1 MIKDKIGNIFHRSL
15 IAKLFKTDSQ
25 NSNKYLSHVCSFYEN
40 ELKYRDL
47 IDKNMYNE
55 ILYLISSEWFEKW
68 KKFVLYDMFEKNA
81 KKAEILINMKKTIN
95 YSINMDNYPDEIINE
110 NLMVGENNNLLSLRD
125 FPILKDSLQNKKDF
139 ILLPKESFE
148 LFALK
153 FNYDYLI
160 KTRLIYDRDKNN
172 KIYSLKSNL
181 FNLIL
186 IPSKDEIIRGF
197 KLEFFQVYI
206 PELITE
212 KDIYQFFIDLFNYNR
227 YNIKLS
233 IPLFFEENKIFIYHL
248 LDSIE
253 INQFQIFFENN
264 IEEIKQGK
272 RIDVQNYMKKIS
284 NYFQIK
290 QLMYNTIIIQFNENQ
305 IFKNNILTCIDIKK
319 LEYETNFQNNSL
331 NNSTEISLLKVN
343 ESLYE
348 QMIFSDFYFKDFSM
362 SSIRFKNE
370 SLMTI
375 EKSYLSFLGKENLSD
390 IEKTNAFEY
399 IIQNDSNESESEESE
414 KSESRNNNENIEIE
428 KKQNFQIKGLVG
440 LNNLGNTCYMN
451 TSIQCLS
458 NCDILTNFFLNDNYI
473 TNNNNHNGEILV
485 NAYKEILIGL
495 WKKNIKNFEPLLFK
509 KLIGLMNSTFRN
521 NEQHDANDLLIFLLN
536 GLKDGLNII
545 INQNYYNNN
554 ESIDFKDEIEEYL
567 FFKKNYLSK
576 EQSIIIDLFYG
587 TFKSSLYCLNPDCK
601 YISNKFENFITIS
614 LPLTIKYSPNNIKVY
629 FIYEINTIIF
639 NCQIFDTMTIKK
651 FREKINYLLKI
662 GIYTFEMYFQN
673 DKNEYIL
680 IDESKYKNM
689 GELLGNN
696 KKIFLFQIPR
706 ITFGKDNTDENLIKE
721 ILNDHSLIYKREKEF
736 DNSKIVNENI
746 EECFN
751 KEEWIKCIIY
761 HYSYKNDNNK
771 NKDKYLPKDYLNY
784 LNIIY
789 INKDWTNKEL
799 FQYIIKYYKSF
810 YSPFNLKIESFFS
823 DYEITIEK
831 YINEKDFKLTY
842 SLHRKSSY
850 PFILFF
856 IGTSLIY
863 KEDKN
868 INYLNKEENGDL
880 FSIKE
885 SKKTIKEILQ
895 NIKLKENETLKDY
908 QFIFKLVWNPDY
920 IQRFKDNLSC
930 IKIENTFITFD
941 LMNLFYNFIQK
952 EKLSEENNWICPKC
966 KKNKSSEKKIDIF
979 NCSEILI
986 IQLKRNNVS
995 NLVKFPIENL
1005 NIGEY
1010 IQYKENKQE
1019 NYLYDLFAVA
1029 NHKGTLDKGHYYA
1042 YCKNKDNKKW
1052 YEFND
1057 SNVKEIE
1064 EKNIITSQAYILF
1077 YKKKQSLFPDID
1089 KLYSKY
1095 QKNN

>member
-1 MIKDKIGNIFHRSL
+1 MIKDKRGNIFHRSL
-15 IAKLFKTDSQ
+15 IAKLIKTNSQ
-25 NSNKYLSHVCSFYEN
+25 KSNKYLWHVCTFYEY

-47 IDKNMYNE
+47 IEKNMYNE
-55 ILYLISSEWFEKW
+55 ILFLISSEWFEKW

-95 YSINMDNYPDEIINE
+95 YSINMDNYPNKIINE
-110 NLMVGENNNLLSLRD
+110 ILMVGENNNLLSLRD
-125 FPILKDSLQNKKDF
+125 FPILKYSLENKKDF
-139 ILLPKESFE
+139 ILLPKESFD
-148 LFALK
+148 LFASEFK
-153 FNYDYLI
+153 YDYLI
-160 KTRLIYDRDKNN
+160 KTWLIYDREKNN
-172 KIYSLKSNL
+172 KVYSLKSNL

-212 KDIYQFFIDLFNYNR
+212 KDIYQFFIDLFNDNR
-227 YNIKLS
+227 YNIKLK
-233 IPLFFEENKIFIYHL
+233 IPLFFEENKIFIYLL

-253 INQFQIFFENN
+253 INQFRVFFENN

-272 RIDVQNYMKKIS
+272 RIDVHNYMKKIS

-290 QLMYNTIIIQFNENQ
+290 QLMYNTIIIQFDENQ
-305 IFKNNILTCIDIKK
+305 IFKKNILTCIDIKK
-319 LEYETNFQNNSL
+319 LEYETNFEKNSL
-331 NNSTEISLLKVN
+331 KNTTEISLLKVN
-343 ESLYE
+343 ELLY
-348 QMIFSDFYFKDFSM
+348 QQNLFSDFNLKDFSF
-362 SSIRFKNE
+362 SSIHLKTQ

-375 EKSYLSFLGKENLSD
+375 ENSYSSFINDLSD
-390 IEKTNAFEY
+390 IETITY
-399 IIQNDSNESESEESE
+399 DYSQNERSERDTEESEEN
-414 KSESRNNNENIEIE
+414 ESHKNENIERE
-428 KKQNFQIKGLVG
+428 NKQNLQIKGLVG

-458 NCDILTNFFLNDNYI
+458 NCDILTNFFLKVNFI
-473 TNNNNHNGEILV
+473 TNYYNYNGEKLV
-485 NAYKEILIGL
+485 KAYKGL
-495 WKKNIKNFEPLLFK
+495 LTELWNKNIKKFEPLNFK
-509 KLIGLMNSTFRN
+509 KLIGQMNSTFRN
-521 NEQHDANDLLIFLLN
+521 NEQHDANDFLIFLLN

-601 YISNKFENFITIS
+601 YISNKFENFTTIS
-614 LPLTIKYSPNNIKVY
+614 LPLTINYSPNNIKVY
-629 FIYEINTIIF
+629 FIYEIRTIIF
-639 NCQIFDTMTIKK
+639 ICQIFDTMSIKN

-662 GIYTFEMYFQN
+662 GIFTFEIYFEN
-673 DKNEYIL
+673 DKKEYIL

-706 ITFGKDNTDENLIKE
+706 ITFGKDNTDENLIKD
-721 ILNDHSLIYKREKEF
+721 ILDDHSLIYKREKEF

-746 EECFN
+746 EESFN

-789 INKDWTNKEL
+789 INKGWTNKEL

-810 YSPFNLKIESFFS
+810 YSPPDQKFESFFEN
-823 DYEITIEK
+823 YEKTIEK

-842 SLHRKSSY
+842 SLNKKLSY
-850 PFILFF
+850 PFIIFF

-868 INYLNKEENGDL
+868 INDLIEEENGDL

-895 NIKLKENETLKDY
+895 NIKLKENETVKDY
-908 QFIFKLVWNPDY
+908 QFIFKLVWNPDF
-920 IQRFKDNLSC
+920 IQRFKNNLSS
-930 IKIENTFITFD
+930 IKIENTTITFD
-941 LMNLFYNFIQK
+941 LMNLFNNFIQK
-952 EKLSEENNWICPKC
+952 EILSEENNWICPKC

-979 NCSEILI
+979 TCSEILI
-986 IQLKRNNVS
+986 IQLKRNNLS

-1010 IQYKENKQE
+1010 VQYKENKQE

-1029 NHKGTLDKGHYYA
+1029 NHKGSLDQGHYYA
-1042 YCKNKDNKKW
+1042 YCKNKENKKW

-1057 SNVKEIE
+1057 KNVKEIE

-1077 YKKKQSLFPDID
+1077 YKKKQSLFPNIEE
-1089 KLYSKY
+1089 LYRKY

>member
-1 MIKDKIGNIFHRSL
+1 
-15 IAKLFKTDSQ
+15 
-25 NSNKYLSHVCSFYEN
+25 
-40 ELKYRDL
+40 
-47 IDKNMYNE
+47 MYNK
-55 ILYLISSEWFEKW
+55 ILFLISSEWFEKW

-95 YSINMDNYPDEIINE
+95 YSINMDNYPNKIINE
-110 NLMVGENNNLLSLRD
+110 ILMVGENNNLLSLRD
-125 FPILKDSLQNKKDF
+125 FPILKNSLENKKDF

-148 LFALK
+148 LFASEFK
-153 FNYDYLI
+153 YDYLI
-160 KTRLIYDRDKNN
+160 KTRLIYDRENNN
-172 KIYSLKSNL
+172 KVYSLKSNL

-212 KDIYQFFIDLFNYNR
+212 KDIYQFFIDLFNDNR
-227 YNIKLS
+227 YNIKLK
-233 IPLFFEENKIFIYHL
+233 IPLFFEENKIFIYLL

-253 INQFQIFFENN
+253 INQFRVFFENN

-272 RIDVQNYMKKIS
+272 RIDIHNYMKKIS

-290 QLMYNTIIIQFNENQ
+290 QLMYNTIIIQFDENQ
-305 IFKNNILTCIDIKK
+305 IFKKNILTCIDIKK
-319 LEYETNFQNNSL
+319 LEYETNFEKNSL
-331 NNSTEISLLKVN
+331 KNTTEISLLKVN
-343 ESLYE
+343 DLLY
-348 QMIFSDFYFKDFSM
+348 QQNLFSDFNLKDFSF
-362 SSIRFKNE
+362 SSIHLKTQ

-375 EKSYLSFLGKENLSD
+375 ENSYSSFINDLSD
-390 IEKTNAFEY
+390 IETITY
-399 IIQNDSNESESEESE
+399 DYSQNERSERDTEESEEN
-414 KSESRNNNENIEIE
+414 ESHKNENIERE
-428 KKQNFQIKGLVG
+428 NKQNLQIKGLVG

-509 KLIGLMNSTFRN
+509 KLIGQMNSTFRN
-521 NEQHDANDLLIFLLN
+521 NEQHDANDFLIFLLN

-545 INQNYYNNN
+545 INQNDYNNN

-601 YISNKFENFITIS
+601 YISNKFENFTTIS
-614 LPLTIKYSPNNIKVY
+614 LPLTINYSPNNIKVY
-629 FIYEINTIIF
+629 FIYEISTIIF
-639 NCQIFDTMTIKK
+639 ICQIFDTMSIKN

-662 GIYTFEMYFQN
+662 GIFTFEIYFEN
-673 DKNEYIL
+673 DKKEYIL

-706 ITFGKDNTDENLIKE
+706 ITFGKDNTDENLIKD
-721 ILNDHSLIYKREKEF
+721 ILDDHSLIYKREKEF

-746 EECFN
+746 EESFN

-789 INKDWTNKEL
+789 INKGWTNKEL

-810 YSPFNLKIESFFS
+810 YSPPDQKFESFFEN
-823 DYEITIEK
+823 YEKTIEK
-831 YINEKDFKLTY
+831 YINKKDFKLTY
-842 SLHRKSSY
+842 SLNKKLSY
-850 PFILFF
+850 PFIIFF

-868 INYLNKEENGDL
+868 INDLIEEENGDL

-895 NIKLKENETLKDY
+895 NIKLKENETVKDY
-908 QFIFKLVWNPDY
+908 QFIFKLVWNPDF
-920 IQRFKDNLSC
+920 IQRFKNNLSS
-930 IKIENTFITFD
+930 IKIENTTITFD
-941 LMNLFYNFIQK
+941 LMNLLNNFIQK
-952 EKLSEENNWICPKC
+952 EILSEENNWICPKC

-979 NCSEILI
+979 TCSEILI
-986 IQLKRNNVS
+986 IQLKRNNLS

-1010 IQYKENKQE
+1010 VQYKENKQE

-1029 NHKGTLDKGHYYA
+1029 NHKGSLDQGHYYA
-1042 YCKNKDNKKW
+1042 YCKNKENKKW

-1057 SNVKEIE
+1057 KNVKEIE